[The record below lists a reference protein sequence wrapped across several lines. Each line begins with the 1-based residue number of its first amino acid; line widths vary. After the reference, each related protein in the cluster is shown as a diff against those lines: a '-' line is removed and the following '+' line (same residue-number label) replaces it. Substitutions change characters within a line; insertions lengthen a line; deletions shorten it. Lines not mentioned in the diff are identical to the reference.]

1 MITVIGS
8 VNMDLIGTTTRLP
21 APGETVSGSDFTTA
35 PGGKGANQALAARR
49 AGASVKMVG
58 ATGNDAFATEALALL
73 GRPEPTLAACRLEGA
88 DRHRADPGRW

>member
-1 MITVIGS
+1 MITVIGFDQHGPDRHHGAS
-8 VNMDLIGTTTRLP
+8 LP

-73 GRPEPTLAACRLEGA
+73 AAAGTDLGGV
-88 DRHRADPGRW
+88 PP